1 MFFHIYNAVIK
12 CFKQHGFFFS
22 PKDLFHV
29 FIFFFHY
36 ILLFF
41 SKFEPNYG
49 DVERESKKQLK
60 ILNHIQNRI
69 PIVNTTKA
77 ANRHIMEEQ
86 RSR

>member
-1 MFFHIYNAVIK
+1 M
-12 CFKQHGFFFS
+12 GFFLV
-22 PKDLFHV
+22 PKIYFMY
-29 FIFFFHY
+29 FFFFNY

>member
-1 MFFHIYNAVIK
+1 MLLLSVSSNM
-12 CFKQHGFFFS
+12 GFFLV
-22 PKDLFHV
+22 PKIYFMYLY
-29 FIFFFHY
+29 FFFNY

>member
-1 MFFHIYNAVIK
+1 MLLLIK
-12 CFKQHGFFFS
+12 VFQATWGFFS

-29 FIFFFHY
+29 FIFFFNY

>member
-1 MFFHIYNAVIK
+1 MF
-12 CFKQHGFFFS
+12 GFFWSKRF
-22 PKDLFHV
+22 V
-29 FIFFFHY
+29 IYFFNH

-41 SKFEPNYG
+41 SSKFEPNYG
-49 DVERESKKQLK
+49 DVERESKKQLE

>member
-1 MFFHIYNAVIK
+1 MLLFCVSSRM
-12 CFKQHGFFFS
+12 GFFLVQKINYLFTFS
-22 PKDLFHV
+22 T
-29 FIFFFHY
+29 IFAF
-36 ILLFF
+36 FF
-41 SKFEPNYG
+41 SKFQPNYG
-49 DVERESKKQLK
+49 DVERESKKQLE

>member
-1 MFFHIYNAVIK
+1 MLLLSVSSNM
-12 CFKQHGFFFS
+12 GFFLV
-22 PKDLFHV
+22 PKIYFMYL
-29 FIFFFHY
+29 FFFNY

-77 ANRHIMEEQ
+77 VNRHIKEEQ

>member
-1 MFFHIYNAVIK
+1 M
-12 CFKQHGFFFS
+12 GFFLV
-22 PKDLFHV
+22 PKIYFMYL
-29 FIFFFHY
+29 FIFLTIFCS
-36 ILLFF
+36 FF

>member
-1 MFFHIYNAVIK
+1 MLLLCVSSSMVFLLVQKIYYL
-12 CFKQHGFFFS
+12 FTFS
-22 PKDLFHV
+22 T
-29 FIFFFHY
+29 IFAF
-36 ILLFF
+36 FF
-41 SKFEPNYG
+41 SKFQPNYG
-49 DVERESKKQLK
+49 DVERESKKQLE